1 MAEALRRAAEDTGV
15 GAAAVSGADAVHVV
29 GLLSWRYR
37 DPGALVAQ
45 RLGASPRDP
54 SLGGMGGN
62 SPQTLVNQACPDIQA
77 GDADTGLPRAA
88 HAGRPPPA
96 AATAGVA
103 PP

>member
-45 RLGASPRDP
+45 RLGASPRPP

-62 SPQTLVNQACPDIQA
+62 SPQTLVNQAFLELQA
-77 GDADTGLPRAA
+77 GGAA
-88 HAGRPPPA
+88 PGIPAGPQPWPHPPAGR
-96 AATAGVA
+96 TARA
-103 PP
+103 RPQ